1 MAAARG
7 QAWLRAAPASRP
19 RKYPCDVTNTQ
30 NPFAHP
36 VEPAAESPS
45 EQGQGNPH
53 PVNPLRGVTIGLD
66 IGGTKTHGVRFEDGH
81 PVADDSAGSSN
92 VQNVTR
98 DQAARNLAELFGRI
112 GGGRVD
118 RVYAGSGGID
128 TDEDAAA
135 LAALIQPLVPEAL
148 ITVVHDS
155 RLLLAAGRAGTGV
168 AVIAGTGSAAW
179 GRNADGGEAR
189 AGGWG
194 YLLGDEGSG
203 YWLGREAV
211 RHSLRRMNQGLPI
224 DQLTAALLQSCG
236 LDHPNKLIALFHSPD
251 TGRRFW
257 AQQAR
262 HVVEAAAAGHQDSAA
277 LLDQAGRDL
286 AALAGQV
293 LGQLKIDGPVILGG
307 GLGMNVAP
315 LQESFR
321 RNLAAAGI
329 MDVRVLGQEPVFG
342 VLQLL
347 AEPA

>member
-1 MAAARG
+1 M
-7 QAWLRAAPASRP
+7 
-19 RKYPCDVTNTQ
+19 TNTQ
-30 NPFAHP
+30 KP
-36 VEPAAESPS
+36 PAAPFDQAAGSPAS
-45 EQGQGNPH
+45 
-53 PVNPLRGVTIGLD
+53 PLHGITIGLD
-66 IGGTKTHGVRFEDGH
+66 IGGTKTHGIRFEGGV
-81 PVADDSAGSSN
+81 PVADESAGSSN
-92 VQNVTR
+92 VQNVSR
-98 DQAARNLAELFGRI
+98 EQAARNLADLFARI
-112 GGGRVD
+112 GGGPVD

-135 LAALIQPLVPEAL
+135 LAALIQPLAPGARV
-148 ITVVHDS
+148 TVVHDS
-155 RLLLAAGRAGTGV
+155 RLLLAAGRATTGV

-211 RHSLRRMNQGLPI
+211 RHSLRRMNQGLPV
-224 DQLTAALLQSCG
+224 DQLTEALLVSCG

-262 HVVEAAAAGHQDSAA
+262 HVVEAAAAGHRDSAT
-277 LLDQAGRDL
+277 LLDQAGQDL

-293 LGQLKIDGPVILGG
+293 LGLLKIKGPVILGG

-321 RNLAAAGI
+321 RHLAETGVT
-329 MDVRVLGQEPVFG
+329 DVRVLDQEPVFG
-342 VLQLL
+342 VLQLV